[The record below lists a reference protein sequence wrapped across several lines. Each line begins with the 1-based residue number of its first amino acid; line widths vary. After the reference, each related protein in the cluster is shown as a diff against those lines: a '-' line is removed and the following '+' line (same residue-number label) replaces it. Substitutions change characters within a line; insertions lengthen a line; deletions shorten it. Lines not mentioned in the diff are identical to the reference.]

1 MAEYVKIEG
10 LNETVAALRALPAQF
25 ASKNGGP
32 IKRAL
37 YKAALIIKLDAIA
50 RAPKATG
57 NLAANIYIYRDRNP
71 RASGANEKFY
81 VGVRKKRAKYARTRL
96 NTRLGR
102 VGKNYSIGGDAYY
115 WHFLEFGT
123 KDEFGTEK
131 MSPKPFL
138 RPAFESNKSNALNT
152 FSQEFRRGVDAAVKR
167 ARRKQSSG

>member
-10 LNETVAALRALPAQF
+10 LNGTVAALRALPAQF

-115 WHFLEFGT
+115 WHFI
-123 KDEFGTEK
+123 EFGTEK
-131 MSPKPFL
+131 MSPNPFL

-152 FSQEFRRGVDAAVKR
+152 FSQELRRGVDAAVKR